1 MNVCKLLGMLAV
13 ALLVSTS
20 QCAAMTATEIVYD
33 TVGNNDIANA
43 ILYYCEQMGVDPLL
57 VTATFEQES
66 SFNQNAI
73 SNAGA
78 VGIAQ
83 LMPDTAAMYGL
94 NPYNKYE
101 NIEAGIRYLADNL
114 KRYSGSDWQAT
125 YALAAYN
132 AGPGSVD
139 EYGGIPPYG
148 ETIDY
153 VNAISDRYSQLL
165 SLEN

>member
-1 MNVCKLLGMLAV
+1 MNLTKKMGAV
-13 ALLVSTS
+13 IFTLIFSS
-20 QCAAMTATEIVYD
+20 YSCYAMTPNEIVYS
-33 TVGNNDIANA
+33 TVGNDDTANA

-101 NIEAGIRYLADNL
+101 NIEALKIDIYKIMNL
-114 KRYSGSDWQAT
+114 NG
-125 YALAAYN
+125 L
-132 AGPGSVD
+132 
-139 EYGGIPPYG
+139 I
-148 ETIDY
+148 
-153 VNAISDRYSQLL
+153 L
-165 SLEN
+165 